1 MPVVVEPAV
10 VAVVAVV
17 AVGVDTAVVSVPGL
31 AGVSVP
37 CVGFGVAGAA
47 GEDGVVLAAFPPY
60 GGKGPSPILQQSITT
75 CIKNIYTYYLLH
87 PITSFYESEKATCD
101 FRLLPHCK

>member
-1 MPVVVEPAV
+1 LVACEGAVAVLVVVEPAV

-17 AVGVDTAVVSVPGL
+17 AVGVDAAVVSVPGL

-47 GEDGVVLAAFPPY
+47 GEVGVVLAPLPPY

-75 CIKNIYTYYLLH
+75 CIKNIYIL
-87 PITSFYESEKATCD
+87 FAA
-101 FRLLPHCK
+101 PHHLIL